1 MYSMKDAESIIK
13 YCILT
18 TWLVE
23 RLENNEKIERE
34 ELKRLLSS
42 LDILIE
48 EKVCDKAI
56 GDTNVKGSDK

>member
-1 MYSMKDAESIIK
+1 MKDAEPIIK
-13 YCILT
+13 YDILT

-48 EKVCDKAI
+48 EKVCDEAI
-56 GDTNVKGSDK
+56 GDTNVKD